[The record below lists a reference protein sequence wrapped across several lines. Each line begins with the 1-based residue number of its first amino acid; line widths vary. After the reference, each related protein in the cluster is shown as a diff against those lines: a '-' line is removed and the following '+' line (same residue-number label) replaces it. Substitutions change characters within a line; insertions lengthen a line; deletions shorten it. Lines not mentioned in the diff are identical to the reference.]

1 MSKKLVSQIEIDATA
16 EQVWEVLT
24 DFADYPAWNPFIVSA
39 VGTAEVGTHLSMRMQ
54 PVDARAVS
62 LTPTVLEA
70 SPGRRLRW
78 RGRFGVSGVF
88 DAEHVFTLTSR
99 DDGGVTLSQTEE
111 FSGLLVPFM
120 AGSLDRHTLPA
131 FVLMNEALKLRAEE
145 AMASQRG

>member
-1 MSKKLVSQIEIDATA
+1 
-16 EQVWEVLT
+16 
-24 DFADYPAWNPFIVSA
+24 
-39 VGTAEVGTHLSMRMQ
+39 MQ
-54 PVDARAVS
+54 PVGARAVS

-70 SPGRRLRW
+70 SPGQRLRW

-131 FVLMNEALKLRAEE
+131 FVAMNEALKVRAEE